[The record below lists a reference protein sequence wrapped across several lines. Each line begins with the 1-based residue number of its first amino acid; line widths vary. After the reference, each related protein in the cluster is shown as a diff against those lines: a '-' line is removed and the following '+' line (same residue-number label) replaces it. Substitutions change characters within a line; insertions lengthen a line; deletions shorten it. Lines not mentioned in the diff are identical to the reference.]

1 MDQATEHLYMN
12 KGISEISY
20 SSNSSVQKKAMYK
33 TKPVVEEAVL
43 DVLSKFHS
51 STATI
56 SATEKNQ
63 SICVAELGCS
73 SGPTALLV
81 ISNLLDTI
89 YNKYRE
95 STMVM
100 PEILVFLNDLPEND
114 FNTLFKYLK
123 SFCDELKN
131 TKGDGFGPY
140 FVAGMPGTFYGRL
153 FPSNSVHFVHSSYS
167 LHWLSQVTSTA
178 VVSRYLTAILNK
190 FNKFNV
196 ITQAPTV
203 NESNK
208 GNVYIAKSSPPSV
221 VEAYCRQFKK
231 DFVSFL
237 NCRSKELVKG
247 GRMVLTFLCRR
258 SSDPTGKGG
267 SCSLLGLLSMAL
279 KDMVLEGV
287 VEEEKLDICNFPVY
301 FPSLEEV
308 KAIIQNEGSYR
319 VNQLETFQVNWDGTD
334 SSNGGS
340 MTDVLKSSYAIA
352 NSIRAIS
359 ESLLTSHFGEEIINE
374 LFVRFSEIAVKEKTE
389 YTNLV
394 ISVTKGEMM

>member
-1 MDQATEHLYMN
+1 MII
-12 KGISEISY
+12 ISFLVRST
-20 SSNSSVQKKAMYK
+20 QHFPLKQQLKKAIYK

-43 DVLSKFHS
+43 DVLSKFYG

-131 TKGDGFGPY
+131 TKGDGFGPC
-140 FVAGMPGTFYGRL
+140 FVAGMPGTFHGRL
-153 FPSNSVHFVHSSYS
+153 FLSNSVHFVHSSYS
-167 LHWLSQVTSTA
+167 LHWLSQVT
-178 VVSRYLTAILNK
+178 
-190 FNKFNV
+190 
-196 ITQAPTV
+196 TV
-203 NESNK
+203 NDSNK
-208 GNVYIAKSSPPSV
+208 GSVYIAKSSPPSV
-221 VEAYCRQFKK
+221 IEAYLKQFKK
-231 DFVSFL
+231 DFIIFL
-237 NCRSKELVKG
+237 KCRSEELLKG
-247 GRMVLTFLCRR
+247 GRMVSTIVCRG
-258 SSDPTGKGG
+258 SSDPTSKE
-267 SCSLLGLLSMAL
+267 SCALFGLLSMAL
-279 KDMVLEGV
+279 RDMVAKGV
-287 VEEEKLDICNFPVY
+287 VEEEKLDTWNFPLY
-301 FPSLEEV
+301 YPSLEEV
-308 KAIIQNEGSYR
+308 KAIIQNEGSFR
-319 VNQLETFQVNWDGTD
+319 VNQLETFHVNWDGSD
-334 SSNGGS
+334 SNEGGS
-340 MTDVLKSSYAIA
+340 MTDTLRSSYLIA

-359 ESLLTSHFGEEIINE
+359 ESLLTSHFGEEILNE
-374 LFVRFSEIAVKEKTE
+374 LFDRFGKKIEEYAVKEKTK

-394 ISVTKGEMM
+394 ISLTRG

>member
-1 MDQATEHLYMN
+1 MDQATQHLYMN
-12 KGISEISY
+12 KGISEFSY
-20 SSNSSVQKKAMYK
+20 SSNSSVQKQAIYK
-33 TKPVVEEAVL
+33 TKIVVEQAIL
-43 DVLSKFHS
+43 DILSKFSS
-51 STATI
+51 STSI
-56 SATEKNQ
+56 SAAEKIR
-63 SICVAELGCS
+63 SICVADLGCS

-123 SFCDELKN
+123 SFRDELKN
-131 TKGDGFGPY
+131 TKGDGFGPC

-153 FPSNSVHFVHSSYS
+153 FPSNTVHFVHSSYS
-167 LHWLSQVTSTA
+167 LHWLSQ
-178 VVSRYLTAILNK
+178 
-190 FNKFNV
+190 
-196 ITQAPTV
+196 APTG

-231 DFVSFL
+231 DFISFL
-237 NCRSKELVKG
+237 NCRSEELIKG
-247 GRMVLTFLCRR
+247 GRMVLTFLCRK
-258 SSDPTGKGG
+258 SSDPTSKEGI
-267 SCSLLGLLSMAL
+267 CSLLGLLSMAL

-301 FPSLEEV
+301 YPSLEEV

-319 VNQLETFQVNWDGTD
+319 VNQLETFQVNWDGSD
-334 SSNGGS
+334 SSKGDS
-340 MTDVLKSSYAIA
+340 TTDVLKSSYVIA
-352 NSIRAIS
+352 NSIRAVY

-374 LFVRFSEIAVKEKTE
+374 LFVRFREIVKEYAVQEKTE

-394 ISVTKGEMM
+394 ISVTKGEMI